1 MRKRRGISKE
11 KIKPVGQKV
20 LFFLEK
26 GQYRLVRKRVEVQEK

>member
-20 LFFLEK
+20 LFFW
-26 GQYRLVRKRVEVQEK
+26 KRANID